1 MRKKVLATDLALL
14 FPELENIGK
23 LPRKMKKEFKK
34 NIAKRFNIEFNK
46 WIEDPERWKNEF
58 LNK

>member
-1 MRKKVLATDLALL
+1 MKKKVLTTDLALL

-34 NIAKRFNIEFNK
+34 NIAKRFYIELNK
-46 WIEDPERWKNEF
+46 WQEDPENWKNEF